1 MRHLRMNGCSA
12 KIHLALDGLPEA
24 WREGPARL
32 IVAPSSDY
40 VERAYD
46 DAKYGRVSAAP
57 ALEIV
62 IPTLHDSSLAPAGKH
77 VISIMAQFAPY
88 KLRETSADQ
97 ARQQITDR
105 AIAVM
110 AAQAPDLPARIKAL
124 EVLTPHD
131 LESQFRLT
139 GGQWHHGEITLDQV
153 FLLRPAGGYQQ
164 YRSPIPGL
172 WFCGAGAHPGGH
184 VTGLPGANA
193 AREALRHRAAWSR
206 P

>member
-1 MRHLRMNGCSA
+1 M
-12 KIHLALDGLPEA
+12 
-24 WREGPARL
+24 
-32 IVAPSSDY
+32 IVAPSADY

-62 IPTLHDSSLAPAGKH
+62 IPTLHDSSLAPAGQH
-77 VISIMAQFAPY
+77 VASIMAQFSPY
-88 KLRETSADQ
+88 KLKEASPDE
-97 ARQQITDR
+97 ARRQILDR
-105 AIAVM
+105 AIAAM
-110 AAQAPDLPARIKAL
+110 SAQAPDLTQRIKTA

-193 AREALRHRAAWSR
+193 AREALRHRGEWSR
-206 P
+206 A